1 MKKKVGLF
9 LIPVVGLFFIVAIA
23 AAESQPPP
31 EGGVLPDF
39 ALSVP
44 ESAEHQ
50 AYLGLAGKNTFKI
63 PEIKAEVVIIEIFS
77 MY

>member
-1 MKKKVGLF
+1 MKKNVGLL
-9 LIPVVGLFFIVAIA
+9 LILVVGLFFVVAIA

-39 ALSVP
+39 VLSAP
-44 ESAEHQ
+44 ESTEHQ
-50 AYLGLAGKNTFKI
+50 DYLGLAGKNTFKI